1 MKFKEAIT
9 KETARFAKMTE
20 LSKQVN
26 DINMTISQTNYQLVS
41 IRKSVSEIETE
52 IKTLTDMNP
61 DKKAEYNKLQELVA
75 GKKDFGKDMAV
86 LKTDRDVLTTAT
98 QLLKDSGIKTRIIK
112 TYLPTMNKLINQ
124 YLQSM
129 DFYVNFTLNENFE
142 ETIKSRYRDVF
153 SYESFSEE
161 RNSY

>member
-1 MKFKEAIT
+1 
-9 KETARFAKMTE
+9 MTE

-86 LKTDRDVLTTAT
+86 LKTDRDVLT
-98 QLLKDSGIKTRIIK
+98 
-112 TYLPTMNKLINQ
+112 KLHNC
-124 YLQSM
+124 
-129 DFYVNFTLNENFE
+129 
-142 ETIKSRYRDVF
+142 
-153 SYESFSEE
+153 
-161 RNSY
+161 